1 MFINTHMS
9 NLTSNYNFLSPTGFK
24 LVVNHDRLAN
34 LEYFATS
41 VTLPSFNTGVVDLNS
56 QQHKGYIQGDMTM
69 DELSLRVAID
79 EDMKVY
85 TEMFEWMIESRD
97 EKLSS
102 FDATLII
109 MTSHNN
115 PNRSV
120 QFKNIFPVSMGS
132 LEFNTQ
138 SSDIEYLQADISFR
152 YDEFKFV

>member
-1 MFINTHMS
+1 
-9 NLTSNYNFLSPTGFK
+9 
-24 LVVNHDRLAN
+24 
-34 LEYFATS
+34 
-41 VTLPSFNTGVVDLNS
+41 
-56 QQHKGYIQGDMTM
+56 
-69 DELSLRVAID
+69 
-79 EDMKVY
+79 
-85 TEMFEWMIESRD
+85 MFEWMIESRD
-97 EKLSS
+97 EKLTS